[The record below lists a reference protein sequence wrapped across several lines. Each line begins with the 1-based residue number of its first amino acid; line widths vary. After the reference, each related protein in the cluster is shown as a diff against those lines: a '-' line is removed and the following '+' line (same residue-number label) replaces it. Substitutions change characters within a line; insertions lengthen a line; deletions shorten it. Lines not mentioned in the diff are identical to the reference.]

1 MVEHSREALI
11 RLGEGAVLPEQHGD
25 WWDLAIPEDMH
36 FDAGEFYIVP
46 FNICFKPPV
55 GFETWIVPRSSTF
68 MKWGLM
74 MANSFGVIEHDY
86 CGDDDVIGF
95 PCCATRTVDIPKH
108 TRIAQMRIS
117 RMQPEIKL
125 VVVKHMP
132 DASRGGYGSTGEKAG
147 A

>member
-25 WWDLAIPEDMH
+25 WWDLAIPDDMH
-36 FDAGEFYIVP
+36 FDAGEFYIIP

-86 CGDDDVIGF
+86 CGDDDVLGF

-117 RMQPEIKL
+117 RMQPEIKF

-132 DASRGGYGSTGEKAG
+132 DRSRGGYGSTGEKAG